1 MNSSYIKCVMNCMK
15 VNTNYVRNIRKYVFI
30 VPFISLNNA

>member
-1 MNSSYIKCVMNCMK
+1 MK